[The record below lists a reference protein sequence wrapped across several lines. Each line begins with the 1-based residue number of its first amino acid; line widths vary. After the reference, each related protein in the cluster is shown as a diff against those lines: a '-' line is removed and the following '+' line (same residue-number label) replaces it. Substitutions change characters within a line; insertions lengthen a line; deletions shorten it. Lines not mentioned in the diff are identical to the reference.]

1 MPARW
6 CPMNEVSYSLLS
18 VSATV
23 VGGVQPWTGGP
34 TLGAA
39 ASAATVACRWSGCPV
54 APVGSNTSRPCA
66 PDCSARRMT
75 GMASS
80 GVGVSA
86 KCRLGDPT
94 AAPSARRAPRAR
106 QQADWPGYRP
116 ALRRRRAASRPRRV
130 SNTAR
135 QALPPDRRGRT
146 GSRPARKDFVVG
158 VGDDGENGSPGGY
171 PAAAV
176 HAGAPTPEGGNFK
189 ARRASGARGPVA
201 TGSRWCL
208 RLGWRRRTPAMGFRT
223 CLTRLASPS

>member
-1 MPARW
+1 
-6 CPMNEVSYSLLS
+6 MNEVSYSLLS

-23 VGGVQPWTGGP
+23 VGGVQPRTGGP

-39 ASAATVACRWSGCPV
+39 ASAAAAACRWSGCAV
-54 APVGSNTSRPCA
+54 APVGSNTGRPCA
-66 PDCSARRMT
+66 PDCSARRTT

-94 AAPSARRAPRAR
+94 AAPSARRAPRPR

-135 QALPPDRRGRT
+135 PALPPDRRRRT
-146 GSRPARKDFVVG
+146 GSRSARKDSSSGWATTGRTDRQVG
-158 VGDDGENGSPGGY
+158 SLPPRFTRALPPPKGG
-171 PAAAV
+171 
-176 HAGAPTPEGGNFK
+176 TL
-189 ARRASGARGPVA
+189 RRAGRRARGDP
-201 TGSRWCL
+201 
-208 RLGWRRRTPAMGFRT
+208 
-223 CLTRLASPS
+223 